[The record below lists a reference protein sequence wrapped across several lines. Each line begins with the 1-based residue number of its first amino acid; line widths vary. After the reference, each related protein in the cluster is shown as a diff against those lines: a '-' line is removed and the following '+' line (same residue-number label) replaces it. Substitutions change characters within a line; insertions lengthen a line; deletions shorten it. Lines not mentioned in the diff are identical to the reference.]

1 MRNSVF
7 TFVVLVVL
15 SLFAGTAFAQ
25 TGTIKSVLAPKSV
38 LKVSRIEA
46 GQYKFVLDFNDKSEM
61 DVFVI
66 VDDILVGVFGNFST
80 DPEPSHKEANIN
92 IPWSG
97 ALTLECVYLT
107 GDGGEFSIN
116 YNRIGEVSS
125 NTKIDGNTI
134 YGSLGSTESDYVV
147 MNIPQGTYDVYISF
161 DQGENDV
168 DWTLYNGRNMI
179 ASENGT
185 ENPDIE
191 TNINIPTTGKYTF
204 NVRNLRENSIKYK
217 LELKKGIPS
226 TGSFS
231 NNQVIG
237 LLQPQAEFEINIP
250 LKAGTYST
258 SLSFDQGDNDV
269 DWSIYNG
276 TIEIAAEYGTDNPD
290 TESGVVIPKDGTY
303 RLVVRNLR
311 DNVVNFKLLF
321 DL

>member
-7 TFVVLVVL
+7 TFVVLIVL
-15 SLFAGTAFAQ
+15 SLFAGAAFAQ

-38 LKVSRIEA
+38 LQVSHIDA
-46 GQYKFVLDFNDKSEM
+46 GQYKFSLDFNDRSEM

-66 VDDILVGVFGNFST
+66 VDEVLVGVFGNFST
-80 DPEPSHKEANIN
+80 DPEPAHREANIN

-107 GDGGEFSIN
+107 GDGGEFTIN
-116 YNRIGEVSS
+116 YKRIGDVSN
-125 NTKIDGNTI
+125 NTRIDGNSV
-134 YGSLGSTESDYVV
+134 YGKLDSLESDYVV
-147 MNIPQGTYDVYISF
+147 INIPQGTYDVFISF

-179 ASENGT
+179 ASETGT

-191 TNINIPTTGKYTF
+191 TGVNIPKSGKYTF
-204 NVRNLRENSIKYK
+204 NIRNLRENKINYK

-226 TGSFS
+226 TGTFS

-237 LLQPQAEFEINIP
+237 LLQPQAEYEISIP

-269 DWSIYNG
+269 DWSIYEG
-276 TIEIAAEYGTDNPD
+276 TNEIAAEYGTDNPD

-311 DNVVNFKLLF
+311 ENVVNFKLLF